1 MALNRKLVGKEYS
14 DAFDVTEGSIRRYAQ
29 ATDDLNER
37 YVGAGD
43 VVASPVWPVVP
54 AFGLFMAAAKDPAL
68 GADFLR
74 LVHAAEDHRLTA
86 PIRPGDRLR
95 IVATIDSVEETEAG
109 EAFTVSATETNQDG
123 AQVAEAAGTMVIR
136 GGAGRRRRPPPAR
149 AELRTVVHEAV
160 SVVAEDQARRY
171 AEASG
176 DHNPI
181 HLDDEV
187 ARSARL
193 PGVILHGMCTMAL
206 AGKAAVDGLAAG
218 DPTRVRRIGV
228 RFNKPV
234 FLGQTLTTRFWE
246 EAEDDSGTT
255 YGFATVQSA
264 GAVVLSDGRVTIE
277 GGRVRSRR

>member
-1 MALNRKLVGKEYS
+1 MALNRELVGKGYS
-14 DAFDVTEGSIRRYAQ
+14 DTFDVTEDSIRRYAE
-29 ATDDLNER
+29 ATDDPNDR
-37 YVGAGD
+37 YLGPGD
-43 VVASPVWPVVP
+43 IVASPVWPVVP
-54 AFGLFMAAAKDPAL
+54 AFGLFMAAAKDPEL

-74 LVHAAEDHRLTA
+74 LVHAAEDHRLNL
-86 PIRPGDRLR
+86 PVRPGDRLNVMA
-95 IVATIDSVEETEAG
+95 IIDSVEETEAG

-123 AQVAEAAGTMVIR
+123 VAVAEVAGTMVVR
-136 GGAGRRRRPPPAR
+136 GPAAVRRRRPPPAQ
-149 AELRTVVHEAV
+149 AEPHEVVHEAV
-160 SVVAEDQARRY
+160 SRVGEDQARRY
-171 AEASG
+171 ADASG

-181 HLDDEV
+181 HLEEEV

-218 DPTRVRRIGV
+218 DPTRVRQIGV

-246 EAEDDSGTT
+246 KGKDDSGTT

-264 GAVVLSDGRVTIE
+264 GAVVLSDGRVTIA
-277 GGRVRSRR
+277 

>member
-1 MALNRKLVGKEYS
+1 MGLNRGLVGKGYS
-14 DAFDVTEGSIRRYAQ
+14 DAFDVTEDSIRRYAQ

-37 YVGAGD
+37 YVGPGN
-43 VVASPVWPVVP
+43 VVAPPVWPVVP
-54 AFGLFMAAAKDPAL
+54 AFGLFMAAAKDPEL

-74 LVHAAEDHRLTA
+74 LVHAAEDHRLQA
-86 PIRPGDRLR
+86 PIRPGDRLDV
-95 IVATIDSVEETEAG
+95 VATIDSVEETEAG

-123 AQVAEAAGTMVIR
+123 VPVAEAAGTMVIR
-136 GGAGRRRRPPPAR
+136 GAGRRRRRPPPAQGEPR
-149 AELRTVVHEAV
+149 EVVHEAASRV
-160 SVVAEDQARRY
+160 GEDQARRY

-181 HLDDEV
+181 HLDEEV

-206 AGKAAVDGLAAG
+206 AGKAAVDGLASG
-218 DPTRVRRIGV
+218 DPTRVKQIGV
-228 RFNKPV
+228 CFNKPV
-234 FLGQTLTTRFWE
+234 FLGQTLTTRFWVE
-246 EAEDDSGTT
+246 TRDDSGTT

-277 GGRVRSRR
+277 AAS

>member
-1 MALNRKLVGKEYS
+1 MVLNRGLVGKGYS
-14 DAFDVTEGSIRRYAQ
+14 DSFDVTEDSIRRYAE
-29 ATDDLNER
+29 AADDLNER
-37 YVGAGD
+37 YLGPGN

-54 AFGLFMAAAKDPAL
+54 AFRLFMDAAKDPEL

-74 LVHAAEDHRLTA
+74 LVHAAEDHRLLA
-86 PIRPGDRLR
+86 PIRPGDRLN
-95 IVATIDSVEETEAG
+95 VMATIDSVGATEAG

-123 AQVAEAAGTMVIR
+123 IVAAEVAGTMVIR
-136 GGAGRRRRPPPAR
+136 GAARRRRRPPPEQSEPR
-149 AELRTVVHEAV
+149 EVVHEAV
-160 SVVAEDQARRY
+160 SRVSENQARRY

-181 HLDDEV
+181 HLDEEV

-218 DPTRVRRIGV
+218 DPARVKQIGV

-234 FLGQTLTTRFWE
+234 FLGQTLTSRFWE
-246 EAEDDSGTT
+246 EGKDDSGTT

-264 GAVVLSDGRVTIE
+264 GAVVLSDGRVSI
-277 GGRVRSRR
+277 RSAE